1 MNERAGGGPG
11 LTDDDIHELGA
22 HAGEDIGAS
31 YDRSNVMGDINV
43 TPMVDVMLVLLIIFM
58 VVTPALVAGFQAQL
72 PVGLNLKE
80 RPEEE
85 GRTTLGIDAAGTY
98 YLDTRP
104 IPNCDGTDRATDQ
117 GKAACATEVRSR
129 LAAAIQAHPQDRVI
143 FVKADR
149 GLKYQEMIDVMRLA
163 KESGARVVA
172 AVTEQAP
179 TEEESEE

>member
-1 MNERAGGGPG
+1 MIEPEGGEI
-11 LTDDDIHELGA
+11 LA
-22 HAGEDIGAS
+22 AF
-31 YDRSNVMGDINV
+31 DRSAIMGDINV

-85 GRTTLGIDAAGTY
+85 GRTVLGIDAGGAY
-98 YLDTRP
+98 YLNTRP
-104 IPNCDGTDRATDQ
+104 VSGCGAPDRA
-117 GKAACATEVRSR
+117 GAAGRTRCAAEIRGH
-129 LAAAIQAHPQDRVI
+129 LAGEFAAHPQDRVL
-143 FVKADR
+143 FVKADK

-172 AVTEQAP
+172 AVTEQRSVED
-179 TEEESEE
+179 TEE

>member
-1 MNERAGGGPG
+1 MNDLENDGG
-11 LTDDDIHELGA
+11 LTEEDLEELSAHEGA
-22 HAGEDIGAS
+22 AISES
-31 YDRSNVMGDINV
+31 FDRSSVMGDINV

-72 PVGLNLKE
+72 PVGMNLRE

-85 GRTTLGIDAAGTY
+85 GRTTLGIDAHGAY

-104 IPNCDGTDRATDQ
+104 VPMCTAADRQ
-117 GKAACATEVRSR
+117 SESGKSRCASELRGR
-129 LAAAIQAHPQDRVI
+129 LSAEFQSHPQDRVL
-143 FVKADR
+143 FVKADA

-172 AVTEQAP
+172 AVTEQTP
-179 TEEESEE
+179 TDEEDTEE